1 VSALR
6 PETSHEV
13 ETGSPVRRAGL
24 PLRLAYYAGVVL
36 AVVFLVV
43 SILSWSM
50 PLGACAL
57 VLAVVLF
64 KNLDLVGGLPE
75 SRHETAPSTSQK

>member
-1 VSALR
+1 MSALR
-6 PETSHEV
+6 SETSAEV
-13 ETGSPVRRAGL
+13 TTGSPVRRAGL

-36 AVVFLVV
+36 AAVFLVV

-50 PLGACAL
+50 PLAACSL

-64 KNLDLVGGLPE
+64 KNLDIVGGLPE
-75 SRHETAPSTSQK
+75 SRHETATPPSHQ